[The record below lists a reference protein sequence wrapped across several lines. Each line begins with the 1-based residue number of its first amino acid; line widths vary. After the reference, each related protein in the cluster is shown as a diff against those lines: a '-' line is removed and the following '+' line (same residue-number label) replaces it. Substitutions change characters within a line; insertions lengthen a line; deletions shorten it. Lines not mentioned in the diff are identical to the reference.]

1 MLTFVWFFL
10 ALSFLVLIHE
20 FGHFIMAK
28 SFNVYVHEFSIFMGP
43 VLFQKQKGETKYS
56 LRLLPIGGYCSM
68 AGELDMQAEGQD
80 DEGLNI
86 PPERTLVGINRFKQ
100 FLISVAG
107 PLMNILIALILMMIC
122 FMGIGED
129 KGHLK
134 VEEGSIMAEAGLKTG
149 DHIDYME
156 SRIINPNN
164 GDEIFLE
171 VPKSNLLNTY
181 VDLAQ
186 YLDTTIIKVVGEG
199 KDKEQIFPKA
209 GFVQEL
215 KLYVNGETTPK
226 VVTRTFDKVEV
237 TDNGLKIEPL
247 LGIGINRDDV
257 SFGRSIVLSAQY
269 NAMMGTEIFR
279 AVGQLFTR
287 DGFNNVSGIVG
298 MYKVANDVTSMG
310 IWSILNFI
318 AMISI
323 NLGILN
329 LLPFPGLD
337 GGRILIIIGESITR
351 KKLPA
356 KVESFINNLGFLL
369 LLGLIIAVTIKD
381 IFFMNVIVKP
391 IFKSL
396 L

>member
-43 VLFQKQKGETKYS
+43 LLFQKQKGETKYS

-122 FMGIGED
+122 FLGVGED
-129 KGHLK
+129 KGHLF
-134 VEEGSIMAEAGLKTG
+134 VQEGSIMAQAGLKNG

-171 VPKSNLLNTY
+171 VPKSELLNTY
-181 VDLAQ
+181 VDLSQ
-186 YLDTTIIKVVGEG
+186 YLDKTIIKVVGEG
-199 KDKEQIFPKA
+199 KNKKQVFPEA
-209 GFVQEL
+209 GYVQEL

-237 TDNGLKIEPL
+237 TDQGLKIEPL

-269 NAMMGTEIFR
+269 NVMMGTEIFR
-279 AVGQLFTR
+279 AVGKLFTR

-298 MYKVANDVTSMG
+298 MYKVASDVTSMG
-310 IWSILNFI
+310 IWSILNFV

-351 KKLPA
+351 KKLPS
-356 KVESFINNLGFLL
+356 KVEAFINNLGFLL

-381 IFFMNVIVKP
+381 IFFMSSIVKP
-391 IFKSL
+391 LFRL
-396 L
+396 LL